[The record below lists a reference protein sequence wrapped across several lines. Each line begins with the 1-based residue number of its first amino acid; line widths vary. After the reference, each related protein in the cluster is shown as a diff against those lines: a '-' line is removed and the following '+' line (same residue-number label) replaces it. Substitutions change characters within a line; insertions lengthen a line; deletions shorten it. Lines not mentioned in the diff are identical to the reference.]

1 MGDKRKRRDAPDQ
14 RRRRPAPDLSP
25 NCRGSKRR
33 ERARQACC
41 PGGAFTEVAR
51 AHQPGRSARLQRG
64 ACLRRVRS
72 RHGQRESHR
81 AGLRRRR
88 QAPRGHR
95 RHREVR
101 GIRETRK
108 GVRPRVRVPTPSTK
122 FSYLN
127 WPKKRLAVEVTRH
140 RSNLIL
146 ALLCAAQFMLIL
158 DIAIVNVALPSMQ
171 RTLGLSAQNIQW
183 VVSGYALTFGGFLM
197 LGGRLAD
204 VVGRRRMFLTGL
216 VLFIGASMLGG
227 FSQSGGMLI
236 AARVIQGFAGA
247 LVSPAALSLLTTT
260 FREGRERNRALG
272 MWSAMAAGGASAGL
286 ILGGLLTQAL
296 SWRFTLFIN
305 VPLGLAAI
313 LLSPVLPAD
322 APRRGA
328 KVSLDIPGAV
338 SLTGGV
344 LALAYGVTEATGQGF
359 ASTKVLIAL
368 ALSAA
373 LLIAFVLVEKR
384 SRQPLLPGR
393 MLRLRSVVAGNSVA
407 ALVSVV
413 MIGAVFFNSLYLQEI
428 LGYSPIQ
435 AGLAWLPQTVL
446 IMVVANIGARTATKL
461 TTRTLIALGTLVLG
475 AGMLLFLRTAP
486 DSDYVTVLL
495 PAMLVTGIGVGL
507 AFVSVTMAAT
517 TGVPDRDQG
526 IASGLIGTAQ
536 QVGMALGLAILVNIA
551 GSVTRVSL
559 AQGAGAV
566 IAGYHQAFVIAAA
579 ISFVAAIVAL
589 IVIKRPSALPAVGA
603 AETVLLRPIQPLS
616 AAAQSQLLL
625 ARCGPLLPPDC
636 VEEWMS
642 GR

>member
-1 MGDKRKRRDAPDQ
+1 M
-14 RRRRPAPDLSP
+14 
-25 NCRGSKRR
+25 
-33 ERARQACC
+33 
-41 PGGAFTEVAR
+41 
-51 AHQPGRSARLQRG
+51 
-64 ACLRRVRS
+64 
-72 RHGQRESHR
+72 
-81 AGLRRRR
+81 
-88 QAPRGHR
+88 
-95 RHREVR
+95 
-101 GIRETRK
+101 
-108 GVRPRVRVPTPSTK
+108 RPRVQVPIRSTK
-122 FSYLN
+122 FSHLH
-127 WPKKRLAVEVTRH
+127 WPTKVLVVDATRH

-183 VVSGYALTFGGFLM
+183 VVGGYALTFGGFLM

-260 FREGRERNRALG
+260 FKEGRERNRALG

-286 ILGGLLTQAL
+286 ILGGLLTQEL

-305 VPLGLAAI
+305 VPLGLAAV

-373 LLIAFVLVEKR
+373 LLTAFVVVEK
-384 SRQPLLPGR
+384 SSSQPLLPGR

-517 TGVPDRDQG
+517 AGVPDRDQG

-559 AQGAGAV
+559 PQGAGAV

>member
-1 MGDKRKRRDAPDQ
+1 M
-14 RRRRPAPDLSP
+14 RPS
-25 NCRGSKRR
+25 
-33 ERARQACC
+33 
-41 PGGAFTEVAR
+41 VAD
-51 AHQPGRSARLQRG
+51 
-64 ACLRRVRS
+64 
-72 RHGQRESHR
+72 
-81 AGLRRRR
+81 
-88 QAPRGHR
+88 
-95 RHREVR
+95 
-101 GIRETRK
+101 
-108 GVRPRVRVPTPSTK
+108 PSTK
-122 FSYLN
+122 FSYLR
-127 WPKKRLAVEVTRH
+127 WPTKRLVVDVTRH

-171 RTLGLSAQNIQW
+171 RTLGLSAENIQW
-183 VVSGYALTFGGFLM
+183 VVGGYALTFGGFLM

-216 VLFIGASMLGG
+216 VLFIGASVLGG

-260 FREGRERNRALG
+260 FKEGRERNRALG

-286 ILGGLLTQAL
+286 ILGGLLTQEL

-305 VPLGLAAI
+305 VPLGLAAV
-313 LLSPVLPAD
+313 LLSPVLPTD
-322 APRRGA
+322 APRPGA

-344 LALAYGVTEATGQGF
+344 LALAYGVTEATGLGF
-359 ASTKVLIAL
+359 ASMKVLIAL

-373 LLIAFVLVEKR
+373 LLIAFVVVEK
-384 SRQPLLPGR
+384 SSSQPLLPGR
-393 MLRLRSVVAGNSVA
+393 MLRLRSVVAGNAVA

-446 IMVVANIGARTATKL
+446 IMVVSNIGARIATKL
-461 TTRTLIALGTLVLG
+461 GVRTLIALGTLVLG

-486 DSDYVTVLL
+486 ESDYVTVLL
-495 PAMLVTGIGVGL
+495 PAMLVTGLGVGL
-507 AFVSVTMAAT
+507 AFVSVFMAAT
-517 TGVPDRDQG
+517 AGVPDRDQG
-526 IASGLIGTAQ
+526 IASGLIGSAQ
-536 QVGMALGLAILVNIA
+536 QVGMAVGLAILVNIA

-559 AQGAGAV
+559 PQGAGAV

-589 IVIKRPSALPAVGA
+589 IVIKRPSALPAAGV
-603 AETVLLRPIQPLS
+603 AETVLPPPIQPLI

-636 VEEWMS
+636 VEEWVAS
-642 GR
+642 GGRRTSS

>member
-1 MGDKRKRRDAPDQ
+1 
-14 RRRRPAPDLSP
+14 L
-25 NCRGSKRR
+25 
-33 ERARQACC
+33 
-41 PGGAFTEVAR
+41 
-51 AHQPGRSARLQRG
+51 
-64 ACLRRVRS
+64 
-72 RHGQRESHR
+72 
-81 AGLRRRR
+81 
-88 QAPRGHR
+88 
-95 RHREVR
+95 
-101 GIRETRK
+101 
-108 GVRPRVRVPTPSTK
+108 PT
-122 FSYLN
+122 
-127 WPKKRLAVEVTRH
+127 KRLVVDGSRH

-171 RTLGLSAQNIQW
+171 RTLGLSAENIQW
-183 VVSGYALTFGGFLM
+183 VVGGYALTFGGFLM

-236 AARVIQGFAGA
+236 GARVIQGFAGA

-260 FREGRERNRALG
+260 FTEGRERNRALG

-286 ILGGLLTQAL
+286 ILGGLLTQEL

-305 VPLGLAAI
+305 VPLGLAAV
-313 LLSPVLPAD
+313 LLSRVLAAD
-322 APRRGA
+322 APHRGA

-359 ASTKVLIAL
+359 ASPKVLIAL

-373 LLIAFVLVEKR
+373 LLIAFVVAER
-384 SRQPLLPGR
+384 SSSQPLLPRR

-428 LGYSPIQ
+428 LGYTPIQ

-446 IMVVANIGARTATKL
+446 IMVVSNIGARIATTMGARL
-461 TTRTLIALGTLVLG
+461 LIALGALVLG
-475 AGMLLFLRTAP
+475 AGMLLFLRTGP
-486 DSDYVTVLL
+486 DSDYVTVLI

-536 QVGMALGLAILVNIA
+536 QVGMAVGLAILVNIA

-559 AQGAGAV
+559 PQGAGAV

-579 ISFVAAIVAL
+579 ISFVAALVAL
-589 IVIKRPSALPAVGA
+589 ILIERPSALPAARDV
-603 AETVLLRPIQPLS
+603 PK
-616 AAAQSQLLL
+616 L
-625 ARCGPLLPPDC
+625 AGDRFPSMVYELED
-636 VEEWMS
+636 V
-642 GR
+642 